1 MNERIQDGQVGVLL
15 RFATVGVL
23 TAALY
28 AILLIVAVEFAGW
41 SPALSVGFAYVLA
54 VSFNYLAHYTWT
66 YRTGQPHRVAAPR
79 YLTTIVVLLFINV
92 VATAILPDLLDINY
106 GVVQGLLMFLAIVV
120 TFMTLS
126 KWVFSP
132 QGGST

>member
-1 MNERIQDGQVGVLL
+1 MTPRDRIDGDEADIVPV
-15 RFATVGVL
+15 
-23 TAALY
+23 ALIPG
-28 AILLIVAVEFAGW
+28 AR
-41 SPALSVGFAYVLA
+41 
-54 VSFNYLAHYTWT
+54 VSETDE
-66 YRTGQPHRVAAPR
+66 QPHRVAAPR